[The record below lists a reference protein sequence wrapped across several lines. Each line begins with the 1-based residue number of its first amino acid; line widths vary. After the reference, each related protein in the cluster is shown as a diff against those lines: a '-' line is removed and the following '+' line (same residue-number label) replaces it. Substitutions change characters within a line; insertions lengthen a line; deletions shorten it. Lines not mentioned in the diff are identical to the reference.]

1 MDKQSEFKR
10 EWIFKTL
17 DRMPEPL
24 KVKAELLEAVFN
36 IPLNEAKTLLNDYK
50 RGLYHV

>member
-36 IPLNEAKTLLNDYK
+36 IPLNEAETLLNDYK

>member
-1 MDKQSEFKR
+1 MSNQSELKR

-24 KVKAELLEAVFN
+24 KVKAELIEAVFN
-36 IPLNEAKTLLNDYK
+36 IPLNEAETLLNDYK